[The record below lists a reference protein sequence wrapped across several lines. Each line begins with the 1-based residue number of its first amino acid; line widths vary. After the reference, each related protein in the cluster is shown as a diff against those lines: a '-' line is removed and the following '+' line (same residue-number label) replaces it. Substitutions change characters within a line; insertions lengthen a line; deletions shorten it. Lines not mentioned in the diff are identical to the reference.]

1 MISSTPSP
9 TLISFVNSHFGP
21 IRSLNFLLESQDTNL
36 DLQERFQILISDIW
50 EKTMLSTRP
59 MVMPL
64 RMVNDLEYPPMK
76 VKTLEEGSFIIRRN
90 LAQGILTGD
99 PFFFRSGIL

>member
-1 MISSTPSP
+1 
-9 TLISFVNSHFGP
+9 
-21 IRSLNFLLESQDTNL
+21 
-36 DLQERFQILISDIW
+36 
-50 EKTMLSTRP
+50 

>member
-1 MISSTPSP
+1 MNQSTPRP
-9 TLISFVNSHFGP
+9 KLISFVNSHFGP
-21 IRSLNFLLESQDTNL
+21 IRGLNFLLESQDTNL
-36 DLQERFQILISDIW
+36 DLQKRFQILISDIW

-76 VKTLEEGSFIIRRN
+76 VKTLEEGSIIIRRN
-90 LAQGILTGD
+90 LKQGILTGD